1 MMLLFGGE
9 TISINL
15 YTF

>member
-1 MMLLFGGE
+1 MLLFGGE